1 MGDFTVVRSTVI
13 DAPAETVFGLI
24 NNFHEWRHWSP
35 WEGLDP
41 QLERDY
47 SGPTDGRGATYSWRG
62 NRKAGAGRMT
72 ITDSVPNDWVDIDLE
87 FLKPMA
93 ANNHV
98 RFDIKPDGEVLRV
111 TWTMT
116 GVTTGF
122 FALVGKII
130 PMDRFAGRDFERG
143 LAALKDRAE
152 NK

>member
-1 MGDFTVVRSTVI
+1 MGAFTVERSTVI

-41 QLERDY
+41 ALHRDY
-47 SGPTDGRGATYSWRG
+47 SGPADGRGATYSWRG

-72 ITDSVPNDWVDIDLE
+72 ITDSVAGDCVDIDLDFE
-87 FLKPMA
+87 KPMA
-93 ANNHV
+93 AHNHV
-98 RFDIKPDGEVLRV
+98 RFDIRPDGEVLRV

-122 FALVGKII
+122 FALIGKVL
-130 PMDRFAGRDFERG
+130 PMDRFVGRDFERG
-143 LAALKDRAE
+143 LAALKARAE
-152 NK
+152 ST

>member
-1 MGDFTVVRSTVI
+1 MGAFTVERSTVI
-13 DAPAETVFGLI
+13 DAPADVIFGLI
-24 NNFHEWRHWSP
+24 DNFHEWRHWSP

-41 QLERDY
+41 DLKRDY
-47 SGPTDGRGATYSWRG
+47 SGPADGVGATYAWSG

-72 ITDSVPNDWVDIDLE
+72 ITGALPNDSVDIDLDFE
-87 FLKPMA
+87 KPMA

-98 RFDIKPDGEVLRV
+98 RFDIRPDGGVFRV

-122 FALVGKII
+122 FALVGKIV

-143 LAALKDRAE
+143 LAALKARAE
-152 NK
+152 NT